1 MVAYETVTAES
12 DTHILHDGKIL
23 KKGSLL
29 VAMINAAE
37 FNKVMKAP
45 EPVADRQGQLHK
57 ITEDL
62 ADFVGAIDGSGLFEY
77 FEAEYVPLLRRPCSI
92 VDSRRLREWFGNQ
105 NYGRAM
111 IAAYWC
117 KLHPG
122 AITPGV
128 RTNIARL
135 LRDGGEP
142 FQKEFYSIYPE
153 AEQFA

>member
-1 MVAYETVTAES
+1 M
-12 DTHILHDGKIL
+12 
-23 KKGSLL
+23 L

-37 FNKVMKAP
+37 FNKYVNVPPGLTNTCVLNAQFRVMKAP

>member
-77 FEAEYVPLLRRPCSI
+77 FEAE
-92 VDSRRLREWFGNQ
+92 EWFGNQ